1 MSPDLINQFG
11 DALGANGLPYPIPL
25 HPNLVHLT
33 LGLFIVAI
41 GFDLVGALF
50 PLEKRVFRFLAI
62 PASRSN
68 FFDVGWFNMVAAAI
82 ITFPTVAAGFYE
94 MLLAQPP
101 SDEVSAWGLGSL
113 STMVW
118 HGVGG
123 VLLLALIVAMAIWR
137 GFQRYL
143 WRQDRARQ
151 VQWSYLVAGL
161 AIFALMF
168 AHGTLG
174 AQLAAEFGVHISA
187 DRLLRVGQDL
197 SILNVIPPALI
208 GLWL

>member
-1 MSPDLINQFG
+1 MSPDLLNQFR
-11 DALGANGLPYPIPL
+11 DALGPNGLPYPIPL

-82 ITFPTVAAGFYE
+82 VTFPTVAAGFYE

-123 VLLLALIVAMAIWR
+123 VLLLALIVGMAIWR

-151 VQWSYLVAGL
+151 VQWSYLGAGL

-187 DRLLRVGQDL
+187 DRLLRAGQDL
-197 SILNVIPPALI
+197 SILNLIPPVFS

>member
-1 MSPDLINQFG
+1 MSPELLKQLG
-11 DALGANGLPYPIPL
+11 DALGPNGLPYPIPL

-82 ITFPTVAAGFYE
+82 VTFPTVAAGFYE

-123 VLLLALIVAMAIWR
+123 VLLLALIVGMAIWR

-151 VQWSYLVAGL
+151 VQWSYLGAGL

-187 DRLLRVGQDL
+187 DRLLRAGQDL
-197 SILNVIPPALI
+197 SILNLIPPAFS

>member
-1 MSPDLINQFG
+1 MSPELLNQLG
-11 DALGANGLPYPIPL
+11 DALGPNGLPYPIPL

-82 ITFPTVAAGFYE
+82 VTFPTVAAGFYE

-123 VLLLALIVAMAIWR
+123 VLLLALIVGMAIWR

-151 VQWSYLVAGL
+151 VQWSYLAAGL

-187 DRLLRVGQDL
+187 DRLLRGGQDL
-197 SILNVIPPALI
+197 SVLQVISPALR
-208 GLWL
+208 GLW

>member
-1 MSPDLINQFG
+1 MSPDLLNQFR
-11 DALGANGLPYPIPL
+11 DALGPNGLPYPIPL

-82 ITFPTVAAGFYE
+82 VTFPTVAAGFYE
-94 MLLAQPP
+94 ILLAQPP

-123 VLLLALIVAMAIWR
+123 VLLLALIVGMAIWR

-151 VQWSYLVAGL
+151 VQWSYLGAGL

-187 DRLLRVGQDL
+187 DRLLRAGQDL
-197 SILNVIPPALI
+197 SILNLIPPAFS